1 MAVQPST
8 RQFLSPASFDF
19 SVKKLPET
27 KFFVQSINIPGISLG
42 ETQGQDTPFLKIPI
56 PGDHIVFNELTVT
69 FRVDEDLNNY
79 LEVYNW
85 LTGIGFPEAFN
96 QYAAVSANV
105 PGSGEGIYSDGTLM
119 ILNSAKRPNVE
130 VTFEDMYPTSMTDL
144 NFTTTIS
151 DIDYLEASVT
161 FRYKYYKIR
170 KL

>member
-1 MAVQPST
+1 M
-8 RQFLSPASFDF
+8 
-19 SVKKLPET
+19 
-27 KFFVQSINIPGISLG
+27 
-42 ETQGQDTPFLKIPI
+42 
-56 PGDHIVFNELTVT
+56 TVT

-79 LEVYNW
+79 LEIYNW

-96 QYAAVSANV
+96 QYAVVSANV

>member
-27 KFFVQSINIPGISLG
+27 KFFVQGIHIPGISLG
-42 ETQGQDTPFLKIPI
+42 EPQGPDTPFLKIPI
-56 PGDHIVFNELTVT
+56 PGDHIVVNELTVT
-69 FRVDEDLNNY
+69 CRVDEDLNNY

-85 LTGIGFPEAFN
+85 LTGIGFPETFN
-96 QYAAVSANV
+96 QYAAVAANV